1 MTMSKYIY
9 NMVVGCVALMLT
21 AACHEGEIPAQAQ
34 AFLEQHFGHYSIV
47 LVEVGTDEGE
57 GGEKEYK
64 VWLND
69 GAKVEFDMQ
78 GNWKRV
84 GRKKTGI
91 PTELIPDAI
100 ERYVKQHYPHDV
112 VTKFSK
118 KDYGY
123 KLELSDDMD
132 LRFTKACQFIEE
144 ID

>member
-1 MTMSKYIY
+1 
-9 NMVVGCVALMLT
+9 
-21 AACHEGEIPAQAQ
+21 
-34 AFLEQHFGHYSIV
+34 
-47 LVEVGTDEGE
+47 
-57 GGEKEYK
+57 
-64 VWLND
+64 
-69 GAKVEFDMQ
+69 MQ

-91 PTELIPDAI
+91 PRELIPDAI
-100 ERYVKQHYPHDV
+100 ERYVKKNYPHDV

-132 LRFTKACQFIEE
+132 LRFNHQCQFIEE